1 MPRPTSS
8 ALIAAAVTAATLAA
22 GAGPAAAAPESS
34 LPGRLATPLRAAG
47 SFSGAYVVNATSGKV
62 VFRRRHTTARILA
75 SNTKLFSGAAYL
87 AELGPEGRL
96 DTEVRGDG
104 TLGIDGVYTGN
115 LYLVGRGDPTFG
127 SRRFGKRA
135 YNGAASVEDLAKK
148 LDALGIQR
156 VTGRVYGDESR
167 LDARRGTAQYRFRP
181 ALDIGG
187 PLSGLAY
194 NRGLATEGGSGF
206 QANPPAFA
214 AAKLGSALKARGIRV
229 AGTPKAKTTPSTA
242 QILVSVSS
250 PNAARLLRLTL
261 KPSDNYLAEMLLKD
275 VGAEAAGKGTTRSGA
290 RAAVGFAKRLGSR
303 VRLADGSGLSR
314 SDRASPQN
322 VARLLLAMRKRA
334 DFQAWFDA
342 LTIAGKDG
350 TLAPR
355 MRSGPARRRC
365 RGKTGTLSNVSTLSG
380 YCTARSGDVYAFS
393 ILMNGVNPFSARKLQ
408 DRMAQAIAGVSR

>member
-1 MPRPTSS
+1 M
-8 ALIAAAVTAATLAA
+8 
-22 GAGPAAAAPESS
+22 
-34 LPGRLATPLRAAG
+34 
-47 SFSGAYVVNATSGKV
+47 
-62 VFRRRHTTARILA
+62 
-75 SNTKLFSGAAYL
+75 
-87 AELGPEGRL
+87 LG
-96 DTEVRGDG
+96 T
-104 TLGIDGVYTGN
+104 DGVYTGN

-135 YNGAASVEDLAKK
+135 YNGAASVDDLAKK
-148 LDALGIQR
+148 LDELGVQR

-167 LDARRGTAQYRFRP
+167 FDSRRGTAPYGFR
-181 ALDIGG
+181 ASLEIGG
-187 PLSGLAY
+187 PLSALAY
-194 NRGLATEGGSGF
+194 NRGLATESGSGF

-214 AAKLGSALKARGIRV
+214 AAKLGSALKARGIKV
-229 AGTPKAKTTPSTA
+229 AGAPRAKPAPSTA
-242 QILVSVSS
+242 QVLVSVSS

-275 VGAEAAGKGTTRSGA
+275 VGAEAVRRGTTRAGA

-322 VARLLLAMRKRA
+322 VTRLLLAMRRRP
-334 DFQAWFDA
+334 DFKAWFDA

-365 RGKTGTLSNVSTLSG
+365 RGKTGTLSNVSALSG

-408 DRMAQAIAGVSR
+408 DRMAQAIAGVTR